1 MKKKLVW
8 LWCLLKRL
16 KPYTVVKCYNSNG
29 NYEYSVLCIYKKLSS
44 KCDNFIRIKYNAD
57 ECEVCG
63 KIDKTM
69 KNDILNKEMA
79 EL

>member
-1 MKKKLVW
+1 MKERLFW
-8 LWCLLKRL
+8 LRHLIRRL
-16 KPYTVVKCYNSNG
+16 KPYTVVKCYDNNG
-29 NYEYSVLCIYKKLSS
+29 NYEYSVLCIYTKLSS

-69 KNDILNKEMA
+69 KNDILNKKMA